1 MSARSEKGS
10 RTRVVRLLSCD
21 WDSFFKNEL
30 EAGSLDSRKWGL
42 FDWGH
47 REAPFFIDT
56 VWGGRG
62 AAFLRQEGVLPGTT
76 GEEVGFWQRFRFT
89 RACKTYIAES
99 HAFAAMPE
107 VQARVTEVVNFDA
120 HHDGGYVQ
128 DGTPTWDRLHQLLV
142 APTVACDTWTVAPYG
157 RGARVTTV
165 YPRWKAQ
172 AFETEPEPAVP
183 MARVID
189 DGRTYAEP
197 FGRVFVC
204 RSGAWVPP
212 WLDEA
217 FYRFIEGA
225 PKARTDPHLLKG
237 GPLERTWDEAA
248 CRAYAAQLD
257 ELMARHAK
265 GVQNDDRGDPDR

>member
-120 HHDGGYVQ
+120 HRADGGLRHLDGGALRPGRPGHDGV
-128 DGTPTWDRLHQLLV
+128 
-142 APTVACDTWTVAPYG
+142 
-157 RGARVTTV
+157 
-165 YPRWKAQ
+165 
-172 AFETEPEPAVP
+172 PEV
-183 MARVID
+183 
-189 DGRTYAEP
+189 
-197 FGRVFVC
+197 
-204 RSGAWVPP
+204 
-212 WLDEA
+212 
-217 FYRFIEGA
+217 EGA
-225 PKARTDPHLLKG
+225 GVRDGAGAG
-237 GPLERTWDEAA
+237 GAHGAGDRR
-248 CRAYAAQLD
+248 RA
-257 ELMARHAK
+257 
-265 GVQNDDRGDPDR
+265 

>member
-128 DGTPTWDRLHQLLV
+128 DGTPTWDRLHKLLV
-142 APTVACDTWTVAPYG
+142 APTVACDTWTVVPYG
-157 RGARVTTV
+157 RGARVTT
-165 YPRWKAQ
+165 PR
-172 AFETEPEPAVP
+172 
-183 MARVID
+183 
-189 DGRTYAEP
+189 
-197 FGRVFVC
+197 
-204 RSGAWVPP
+204 
-212 WLDEA
+212 
-217 FYRFIEGA
+217 
-225 PKARTDPHLLKG
+225 ARTAPQLLKG

-257 ELMARHAK
+257 ELMAAHTK
-265 GVQNDDRGDPDR
+265 GVQNDDRRDADG